1 MRRVLV
7 AIVVLAGCGGGGPS
21 GRWGTDTVDGVRVDG
36 VRLLVNVYATDGVVT
51 RIDGWIDPVD
61 PTPTGPFLGCV
72 GPQFGADV
80 DGTPAT
86 IESTAPTRASL
97 VFDVSL
103 TDAEAV
109 GSVTIGAWSCALGS
123 GRVDGPLPFRLPRR

>member
-21 GRWGTDTVDGVRVDG
+21 GRWGTDTVDGVRV
-36 VRLLVNVYATDGVVT
+36 DGVVT